1 MPPAF
6 SHRIVEDQ
14 NSHAMSCSNSGAIV
28 GTATSGLSLASETLN
43 QGDRGTVDRD
53 AAVNR
58 QVRLVFF
65 HAKHHVDYSISG
77 QVASAVSEIRCTVGE
92 MFEEKAKH
100 KGFVWLGRLAK
111 KDTRVM
117 MKSSNTSI
125 SHENS
130 SSSYISSGGGATVPD
145 NLRSPRG
152 GAAGVGDSDSLQP
165 FTLEA
170 YDYDTFVNRMRLP
183 EAQPLREQTRAF
195 VNGILNRARVVLQG
209 IKGEVSNFVW
219 SMGQQLLQ
227 HPLWAGSSE
236 SDVLECL
243 ERYVCL
249 RLHDRAFAS
258 DPSSRQNDALLHLR
272 VSALSFITPAHL
284 DIHPSRRCASS
295 WAQAQAA
302 LRHMHDCIT
311 PREMLEDV
319 LECAKCIYALNPDD
333 CGHEPEPL
341 SADEYLPIL
350 IYQVLQSGLPQ
361 LQSIIDYISALRH
374 PDLMSSECQYF
385 FTHFVGAVFFIES
398 LDASQLSIDPAVFQ
412 QLMRL
417 AEDTEVAGIRDRV
430 PSMGLFSPAK
440 MKAVAVTAATID
452 STSVEEPTNQQQ
464 QQQPQSSSS
473 TPCIP
478 SRRTS
483 RRDTLQPQDAQ
494 AIAAIAAAAMAEAA
508 IPSIPEEGLEN
519 DGQTAADSRFMLR
532 SNRDLSTGVT
542 IGDAIGGDIMF
553 KEIQEQLHVSPSNSC
568 FPICSFSD

>member
-1 MPPAF
+1 M
-6 SHRIVEDQ
+6 
-14 NSHAMSCSNSGAIV
+14 
-28 GTATSGLSLASETLN
+28 
-43 QGDRGTVDRD
+43 
-53 AAVNR
+53 
-58 QVRLVFF
+58 
-65 HAKHHVDYSISG
+65 

-92 MFEEKAKH
+92 IFEEKAKH

-117 MKSSNTSI
+117 MKSSNMNN

-130 SSSYISSGGGATVPD
+130 SSSGISSGGTTAPD
-145 NLRSPRG
+145 AMRSPRG
-152 GAAGVGDSDSLQP
+152 GAVIMGGSDSLQP

-183 EAQPLREQTRAF
+183 EAQPLREETRAF

-209 IKGEVSNFVW
+209 IKVEVSNFVW

-227 HPLWAGSSE
+227 HPLWFGCSE
-236 SDVLECL
+236 CDVMECL

-361 LQSIIDYISALRH
+361 LQSIIDYITALRH

-398 LDASQLSIDPAVFQ
+398 LDASQLSIEPAVFQ

-417 AEDTEVAGIRDRV
+417 AEDSEVAGIRDRV

-440 MKAVAVTAATID
+440 TKAVAAIAATID
-452 STSVEEPTNQQQ
+452 ASSGEEPANHQ
-464 QQQPQSSSS
+464 QQQPPSSSS
-473 TPCIP
+473 TPYTP
-478 SRRTS
+478 SRRTSRES

-508 IPSIPEEGLEN
+508 IPSIPEEGQEN
-519 DGQTAADSRFMLR
+519 NGQMAADSCITFRLILKLPL
-532 SNRDLSTGVT
+532 DVH
-542 IGDAIGGDIMF
+542 IDDAVGGDMMF
-553 KEIQEQLHVSPSNSC
+553 KEIQEQLHVSASTSC
-568 FPICSFSD
+568 SMFSFAL